1 MVHPI
6 IPDAG
11 KSNCALVQLYY
22 TAVNDDAVPDLDL
35 WHYIQLSFVDV
46 SRVRRERFYMTDDPH
61 ADAICTRAYHLH
73 GNSELSEARRGLS
86 ISSYMMDAIQLANS
100 LY

>member
-11 KSNCALVQLYY
+11 KSICALVQLYY
-22 TAVNDDAVPDLDL
+22 TTVNDDAVPDLDL
-35 WHYIQLSFVDV
+35 WHYIQLSVVDV
-46 SRVRRERFYMTDDPH
+46 SIVRRERFPMTDDPY

-73 GNSELSEARRGLS
+73 GTVNLAKHEEAFRS
-86 ISSYMMDAIQLANS
+86 VHIC
-100 LY
+100 